1 MKNIKLP
8 TWSDKFFFPAFLL
21 GLTILTYGLLA
32 FSLGFYLD
40 DWYIALYQKYFGA
53 SGFIKFFE
61 EDRPFLAYVYMLF
74 LPIFK
79 DSSAGWQ
86 IFAVIT
92 RWLATVSFWVL
103 LNQLFPSLK
112 KLWKFAA
119 ILFLVYPGFQFH
131 WFAIMYSQVYL
142 LMAIYFGSYLFMLK
156 AFNQRKI
163 GFAYIGWTLAAL
175 VSLVVG
181 IVPMEYFYGME
192 LFRPIVLWLLL
203 YRESRKPVTAGGKAL
218 VQWLPY
224 LAVFSGF
231 TYFRISFSSAY
242 SYQIGILDQLANNP
256 ASIVL
261 ELFSKAFWSVYDST
275 FTVWWTLMDLFKKDL
290 LTTSS
295 MIMVALVIVGSILI
309 YSVLSKKQSTITG
322 EHVAVRGWKIT
333 VLGLILTSVALV
345 PFIAASFPVSLDF
358 PANRFLLSLAPGISI
373 FIAGAI
379 DELLRTEKQKIAL
392 VALLGGLAIG
402 SQFITS
408 RSFYLLWEAQKDFF
422 WQLTWRAPGLQP
434 GTALVSDDVPF
445 SKYFSGT
452 SLTAPLNL
460 IYSPENRSPNLE
472 NVILLMTSP
481 QGEVIPSFE
490 QGIDLHYGYRFL
502 EFKGNTDAL
511 ITFYKSSDGCLRLL
525 SPEDSTEE
533 FSHPLRYDF
542 WHSSILISN
551 LNRIITAPATGAI
564 PPAKYFGNEDR
575 NQWCYFYEKADLA
588 RQVQDWDKVI
598 ELYDQAESLGF
609 SPGVI
614 VEWIPLLKA
623 YLQTNQIDRAVEIAS
638 SISASDPTEAASL
651 CKLLAR
657 SSAEMTLSAEDKDKI
672 ATVIQ
677 LHQCGEE

>member
-1 MKNIKLP
+1 MKKILHSI
-8 TWSDKFFFPAFLL
+8 WSNKFFFPVFLL

-79 DSSAGWQ
+79 DSRVGWQ
-86 IFAVIT
+86 IFALIT

-175 VSLVVG
+175 VSMVVG

-203 YRESRKPVTAGGKAL
+203 YREGHKPVTAGGKAL

-224 LAVFSGF
+224 LVVFSGF

-242 SYQIGILDQLANNP
+242 SYQVGILDQLANNP
-256 ASIVL
+256 ASTVL

-290 LTTSS
+290 LTTAS
-295 MIMVALVIVGSILI
+295 MIMVALMIIGSILI
-309 YSVLSKKQSTITG
+309 FSVLSKRQKSITS
-322 EHVAVRGWKIT
+322 EHMEVRGWKVMIF
-333 VLGLILTSVALV
+333 GLILTVVALV
-345 PFIAASFPVSLDF
+345 PFIAASFSVSLEF
-358 PANRFLLSLAPGISI
+358 PSNRFLLSLAPGISI

-402 SQFITS
+402 SQFMTS
-408 RSFYLLWEAQKDFF
+408 RSFLLQWQAQKDFF

-434 GTALVSDDVPF
+434 GTALVSEDLPF
-445 SKYFSGT
+445 SKYFSGP

-472 NVILLMTSP
+472 NVILLTSSP
-481 QGEVIPSFE
+481 QGEVIPSYVP
-490 QGIDLHYGYRFL
+490 GIDLHYGYRYL
-502 EFKGNTDAL
+502 EFKGNTNAL
-511 ITFYKSSDGCLRLL
+511 ITFYKSSNGCLRLL

-533 FSHPLRYDF
+533 FLYSDRYTF
-542 WHSSILISN
+542 WHDSIFISN
-551 LNRIITAPATGAI
+551 LNRIITTPTTGAI
-564 PPAKYFGNEDR
+564 PPAKYFGNEDQ
-575 NQWCYFYEKADLA
+575 NQWCYFFEKADLA
-588 RQVQDWDKVI
+588 RQIKDWDKVVD
-598 ELYDQAESLGF
+598 LYNQAKSAGF
-609 SPGVI
+609 GPSSV
-614 VEWIPLLKA
+614 VEWIPLVEA
-623 YLQTNQIDRAVEIAS
+623 YLQTNQIDKAVEITS
-638 SISASDPTEAASL
+638 SISASDPTETAGL
-651 CKLLAR
+651 CKLLTHTTK
-657 SSAEMTLSAEDKDKI
+657 EMAISAEDKGKI
-672 ATVIQ
+672 TTMIQ